1 MRRIILRLPG
11 RNVWLTLHL
20 YLALSLGLLFVL
32 IGLTGSLSVYREE
45 LDGFLNPSL
54 KVENQAGNYLP
65 LDRIMASVKEAHP
78 ARHGPWT
85 LEMPQT
91 SSGMVT
97 AWYEK
102 PHETIGELY
111 APLMVSV
118 NPYTGEVVASRF
130 WGRTLTTWLHDLHT
144 QLRLDRRG
152 WRLVGYLGLLFGVS
166 ILTGIYLWWPGKGRF
181 LQVFKIR
188 YHSGIVR
195 LAFDLHRMIGL
206 VGALLLPML
215 IVTGLHL
222 SFPSVLENLTGSD
235 NLGHGDQGPPIRS
248 TAVPNDRPVTME
260 EAVLLARGPF
270 PKAKLRRITTPAG
283 AVGIYRV
290 DLRQNEEINRRHP
303 FTTVWVDRWSGHIK
317 AARDPYSFTSGQALT
332 IAIWPIH
339 TGEALGP
346 WGRFL
351 WFIVG
356 WLPLILYVSGLM
368 VWLRRKGWFR
378 DRPVNVPN
386 FRPLRSYVLKIGQRI
401 GFEGRR
407 WAGLL
412 VRYIERN
419 EPQFRV
425 KAQKLW
431 RRCLEFGSGLS
442 K

>member
-1 MRRIILRLPG
+1 MRRFIQRLPG

-45 LDGFLNPSL
+45 LDGFFNPSL

-65 LDRIMASVKEAHP
+65 LDRIMASVKAAHP

-91 SSGMVT
+91 PSGMIT

-102 PHETIGELY
+102 PHETIGDLY

-130 WGRTLTTWLHDLHT
+130 WGSTLTTWLLDLHT
-144 QLRLDRRG
+144 QLRLDRSG
-152 WRLVGYLGLLFGVS
+152 WRMVGYLGLLFGVS

-181 LQVFKIR
+181 LQAFMIR

-206 VGALLLPML
+206 IGVLLLPVL
-215 IVTGLHL
+215 IITGLHL
-222 SFPSVLENLTGSD
+222 SFPSVLENLTGAD

-260 EAVLLARGPF
+260 EAVLLALGPF

-290 DLRQNEEINRRHP
+290 DLRQNEEINRKHP
-303 FTTVWVDRWSGHIK
+303 YTTVWVDRWSGHIK
-317 AARDPYSFTSGQALT
+317 AARDPYGFTSGQALT

-351 WFIVG
+351 WFLVG
-356 WLPLILYVSGLM
+356 WLPLILYISGLM
-368 VWLRRKGWFR
+368 IWLRRKGWFR

-386 FRPLRSYVLKIGQRI
+386 FRPLLFYALKIGQRI

-407 WAGLL
+407 WVGLL
-412 VRYIERN
+412 ARYIERN
-419 EPQFRV
+419 EPRFRA
-425 KAQKLW
+425 KAQSLW
-431 RRCLEFGSGLS
+431 RRCLEFASGLS